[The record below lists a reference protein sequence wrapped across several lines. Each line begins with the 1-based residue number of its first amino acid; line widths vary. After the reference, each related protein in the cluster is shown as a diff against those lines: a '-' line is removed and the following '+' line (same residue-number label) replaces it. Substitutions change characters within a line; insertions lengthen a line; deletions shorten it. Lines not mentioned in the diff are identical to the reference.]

1 MHTLRNDCRLCH
13 GPIHKV
19 LELKDTALAN
29 EFVKS
34 PFEKQGEFDLT
45 AIKQE
50 VFPLGLWKC
59 EKCCHL
65 QLPIVVDP
73 NRLFSNYVYVAGTSP
88 VFVKHF
94 EEYSKTCIDLASLTA
109 DDFVIDIGSND
120 GTLLKF
126 FKKHG
131 VKVLGIDPAID
142 ISKKANEEG
151 IETLNHF
158 FTYSLSEIIKNKYGK
173 AKLITAN
180 NVFAHA
186 DDLSDILSGVTNLLT
201 DDGVFIFEVSYLVDV
216 INNNLFDTIYHEH
229 LSYHHLYPLLNF
241 IERYHLRIFDAH
253 RVNTHGGS
261 IRVYCR
267 FNQPSSLSSS
277 LKQLLDQEYELGL
290 CPHSDPLNGYDAIA
304 GLNYKINKLSQDLKS
319 YLLQEKIDGS
329 LIAGFGAPAKATTLM
344 YQFGFD
350 KDLISFIIDDS
361 PLKQGLYSPGL
372 HIPVVPSS
380 WLYEK
385 KPDVVV
391 ILAWNFAESII
402 KNHRRYLDEGGIFI
416 IPIPEF
422 KIISNMVD

>member
-1 MHTLRNDCRLCH
+1 MYTLRNDCRLCH
-13 GPIHKV
+13 GPICKV

-29 EFVKS
+29 EFVKLS
-34 PFEKQGEFDLT
+34 FDT
-45 AIKQE
+45 KQE

-59 EKCCHL
+59 EKCCHV

-94 EEYSKTCIDLASLTA
+94 EEYSNTCTDLSKLTVN
-109 DDFVIDIGSND
+109 DLVIDIGSND
-120 GTLLKF
+120 GTLLRF
-126 FKKHG
+126 FKNHG
-131 VKVLGIDPAID
+131 AKILGIDPAID
-142 ISKKANEEG
+142 ISKRANEEG
-151 IETLNHF
+151 IETINSF
-158 FTYSLSEIIKNKYGK
+158 FTYSLSETIKNQYGK
-173 AKLITAN
+173 ARLITAN

-186 DDLSDILSGVTNLLT
+186 DDLSDILSGVENLLT
-201 DDGVFIFEVSYLVDV
+201 DDGIFVFEVSYLVDV
-216 INNNLFDTIYHEH
+216 IINNLFDTIYHEH
-229 LSYHHLYPLLNF
+229 LSYHHLYPLIDF
-241 IERYHLRIFDAH
+241 IERHHLHVFDTH

-261 IRVYCR
+261 IRVYCKR
-267 FNQPSSLSSS
+267 QPIPTSSS
-277 LKQLLDQEYELGL
+277 LRQLLDQEYELGL
-290 CPHSDPLNGYDAIA
+290 CLNSDPLNGYDAIA
-304 GLNYKINKLSQDLKS
+304 GLNHKINKLSQDLKS

-329 LIAGFGAPAKATTLM
+329 SIAGFGAPAKATTLM

-350 KDLISFIIDDS
+350 KGLIDFIVDDS

-385 KPDVVV
+385 KPDLVV

-402 KNHRRYLDEGGIFI
+402 KNHQRYLDEGGVFI

-422 KIISNMVD
+422 KIITNS